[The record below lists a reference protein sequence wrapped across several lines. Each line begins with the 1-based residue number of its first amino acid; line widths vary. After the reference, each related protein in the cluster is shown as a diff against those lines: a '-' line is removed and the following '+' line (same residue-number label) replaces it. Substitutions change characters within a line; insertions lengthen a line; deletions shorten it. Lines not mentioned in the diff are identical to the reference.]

1 MKAEDYAKALF
12 GAISETSPK
21 DHDKVL
27 DNFVK
32 ILAQQG
38 DQNLLPEIEGHYH
51 RLEMENKGIK
61 EVKVITAN
69 KVDQKE
75 LVSQL
80 NKLLGKNI
88 EVKHKVDEGI
98 IGGVVIRAGDT
109 LIDASVKNS
118 LQTLKKNL
126 TSNAN

>member
-12 GAISETSPK
+12 GAITETKPQ

-32 ILAQQG
+32 ILAQHG
-38 DQNLLPEIEGHYH
+38 DQNLLPQIEEHYH
-51 RLEMENKGIK
+51 RLEMESKGIK
-61 EVKVITAN
+61 EVQVTTAH
-69 KVDQKE
+69 KVDQKS
-75 LVSQL
+75 LLTDL
-80 NKLLGKNI
+80 NKILGKNI
-88 EVKHKVDEGI
+88 STKHLVDEGI

-109 LIDASVKNS
+109 LIDGSIKNS

-126 TSNAN
+126 TSNT